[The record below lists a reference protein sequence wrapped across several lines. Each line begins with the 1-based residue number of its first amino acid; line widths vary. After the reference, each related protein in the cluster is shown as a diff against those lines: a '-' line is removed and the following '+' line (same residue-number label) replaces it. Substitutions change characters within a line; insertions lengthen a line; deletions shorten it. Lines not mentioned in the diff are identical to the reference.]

1 MQSGEAPQRSKELT
15 MKKISKKKLTVG
27 AQTLRQLSA
36 EAIQPVAG
44 GFVSWFPCSGASCLK
59 ICPM

>member
-1 MQSGEAPQRSKELT
+1 